1 MRPLAELPCL
11 TLHIF
16 LADFIPPLFF
26 LVRKLDSMFLGLSQ
40 PLHWA
45 ALEKESEK
53 TPYKRQI

>member
-16 LADFIPPLFF
+16 LADFIPLFF
-26 LVRKLDSMFLGLSQ
+26 LTRKLDSVFLGLPQ